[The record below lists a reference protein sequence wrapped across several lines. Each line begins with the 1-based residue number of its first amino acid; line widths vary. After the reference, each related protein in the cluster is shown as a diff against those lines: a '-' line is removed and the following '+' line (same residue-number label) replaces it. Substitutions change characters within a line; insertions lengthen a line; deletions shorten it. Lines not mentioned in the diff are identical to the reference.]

1 MVQASHSRRRAS
13 YRGGMVDTDR
23 DEAALAALARAFHRG
38 WPARMVDK
46 AAPGWS
52 QLMLVALRSDPRG
65 GAREVAAAL
74 LDEEALAAA
83 LGAAGVEGDAA
94 AHRRIARTVLDK
106 LGEGTERS
114 ERG

>member
-1 MVQASHSRRRAS
+1 MA
-13 YRGGMVDTDR
+13 DTDR

-52 QLMLVALRSDPRG
+52 QLMLVALRSDPHG
-65 GAREVAAAL
+65 GAQEVAAAL

-83 LGAAGVEGDAA
+83 LDAVGVEGDAE
-94 AHRRIARTVLDK
+94 AHRRIARAVLEHLAD
-106 LGEGTERS
+106 GTDGS